1 MATVG
6 NSQILVTEARIE
18 QLQRRIGFCTDLNL
32 RMSLERD
39 LKEAQER
46 LDVKRKVHADRIN

>member
-6 NSQILVTEARIE
+6 MSQILVTEARIE
-18 QLQRRIGFCTDLNL
+18 QLQRRIKFCDDLTL

-46 LDVKRKVHADRIN
+46 LDCKRKVHADRVY